1 VSKTI
6 IIERFIEKRDVDAAL
21 YLLGRMLDLDPSQL
35 PDGRKHLLAGMK
47 DSLERTHHITPLI
60 RKAVIAN
67 YREVIG

>member
-1 VSKTI
+1 MAQTI

-21 YLLGRMLDLDPSQL
+21 YLLGRMLSLDSRLRPEKKEQL
-35 PDGRKHLLAGMK
+35 LEMKH
-47 DSLERTHHITPLI
+47 SLEHSHRITPVI